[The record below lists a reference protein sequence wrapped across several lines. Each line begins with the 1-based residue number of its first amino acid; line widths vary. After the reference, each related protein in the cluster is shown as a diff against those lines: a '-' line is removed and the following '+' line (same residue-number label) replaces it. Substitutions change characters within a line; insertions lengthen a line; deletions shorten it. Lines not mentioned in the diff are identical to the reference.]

1 LSGPRPLPHKLTIV
15 SPDGAPP
22 SEPPTIE
29 LKFLEAGAAY
39 ERAKAV
45 ADRMG
50 LSMRD
55 YLLRCI
61 AEGHFILSIRAT
73 QDDELEFP
81 AFERRRSI
89 QTDIDVDEELRK
101 VREALIKGMYPS

>member
-1 LSGPRPLPHKLTIV
+1 MSGPRPLPPKLTVV
-15 SPDGAPP
+15 SSDGAAP

-29 LKFLEAGAAY
+29 LKFLESGAAY

-50 LSMRD
+50 LSVRD

-61 AEGHFILSIRAT
+61 AEGHFILSVRAT

-89 QTDIDVDEELRK
+89 QSNIDVDEELRRI
-101 VREALIKGMYPS
+101 REASIKGMYPP